1 MTITLNPIAFILAF
15 FLGAGLNTTALA
27 EKADRN
33 KPMDILA
40 DRLTHDDIKQVSVYS
55 GNVVLTKGSITLR
68 GDKMV
73 IRQDPEGY
81 QYGVVT
87 GKLASFRQKR
97 EGVDQFIEGYGLE
110 IDYNGKTEVVRF
122 IEKAN
127 VRRLEK
133 EKAMDDI
140 QGKIVVYDSRS
151 ETYTVDGGSSESA
164 TGTNPSGRVKVT
176 IQPKIIDET
185 SPQPGSA
192 TSGTTAPA
200 LTKGKE
206 PNQPKPSSQTLS
218 APQLRPDR
226 SLNSSK

>member
-1 MTITLNPIAFILAF
+1 MIKTSNPILFAFAML
-15 FLGAGLNTTALA
+15 LGVGLHANAMA

-33 KPMDILA
+33 KPTVILA
-40 DRLTHDDIKQVSVYS
+40 DKLTHDDIQQVSIYS
-55 GNVVLTKGSITLR
+55 GNVILTKGTITLK

-87 GKLASFRQKR
+87 GKLANFRQKR

-110 IDYNGKTEVVRF
+110 INYNGKTEVVRF
-122 IEKAN
+122 VEKAN

-133 EKAMDDI
+133 EKVMDDI

-164 TGTNPSGRVKVT
+164 TSTNPSGRVKVT
-176 IQPKIIDET
+176 IEPKTIDE
-185 SPQPGSA
+185 
-192 TSGTTAPA
+192 GTT
-200 LTKGKE
+200 
-206 PNQPKPSSQTLS
+206 QPKPASNPASGTS
-218 APQLRPDR
+218 KLRPER
-226 SLNSSK
+226 SLNNTK

>member
-1 MTITLNPIAFILAF
+1 MTIQFKLLSLFLLSA
-15 FLGAGLNTTALA
+15 LGAGLNTLALA
-27 EKADRN
+27 EKADKN

-40 DRLTHDDIKQVSVYS
+40 DKLTHDDIQQLSTYT
-55 GNVVLTKGSITLR
+55 GNVILTKGTITLK

-97 EGVDQFIEGYGLE
+97 EGLDQFIEGYGLE
-110 IDYNGKTEVVRF
+110 INYNGKTEVVRF

-133 EKAMDDI
+133 EKVMDEI
-140 QGKIVVYDSRS
+140 QGKIVIYDSRN
-151 ETYTVDGGSSESA
+151 ENYTVEGGSTDTA

-176 IQPKIIDET
+176 IQPKNTDET
-185 SPQPGSA
+185 PAVSNSSIKPTVTPAKQ
-192 TSGTTAPA
+192 TSSTT
-200 LTKGKE
+200 T
-206 PNQPKPSSQTLS
+206 
-218 APQLRPDR
+218 LRPER
-226 SLNSSK
+226 SLNTPK

>member
-1 MTITLNPIAFILAF
+1 MTKTSNPFPFALAVL
-15 FLGAGLNTTALA
+15 LGVGLHASTWA

-33 KPMDILA
+33 KPMVILA
-40 DRLTHDDIKQVSVYS
+40 DKLTHDDIQQVSVYS
-55 GNVVLTKGSITLR
+55 GNVILTKGTITLK

-87 GKLASFRQKR
+87 GKLANFRQKR

-110 IDYNGKTEVVRF
+110 INYNGKTEVVRF
-122 IEKAN
+122 VEKAN

-133 EKAMDDI
+133 EKVMDDI

-176 IQPKIIDET
+176 IEPKIVDEGT
-185 SPQPGSA
+185 TTPKPPSNPV
-192 TSGTTAPA
+192 SGTS
-200 LTKGKE
+200 K
-206 PNQPKPSSQTLS
+206 
-218 APQLRPDR
+218 LRPER
-226 SLNSSK
+226 SLNNTK

>member
-1 MTITLNPIAFILAF
+1 MANTSNPLLLALAML
-15 FLGAGLNTTALA
+15 LGVGLHASALA

-33 KPMDILA
+33 KPMVILA
-40 DRLTHDDIKQVSVYS
+40 DKLTHDDIQQVSVYS
-55 GNVVLTKGSITLR
+55 GNVILTKGTITLK

-87 GKLASFRQKR
+87 GKLANFRQKR

-110 IDYNGKTEVVRF
+110 INYNGKTEVVRF

-133 EKAMDDI
+133 EKIMDDI

-176 IQPKIIDET
+176 IEPKTIDE
-185 SPQPGSA
+185 
-192 TSGTTAPA
+192 GTT
-200 LTKGKE
+200 
-206 PNQPKPSSQTLS
+206 QPKPVSNPASGVS
-218 APQLRPDR
+218 KLRPDR
-226 SLNSSK
+226 SLNNTK

>member
-1 MTITLNPIAFILAF
+1 MVNTSNPILFALAVL
-15 FLGAGLNTTALA
+15 LGVGLNASAFA

-33 KPMDILA
+33 KPMVILA
-40 DRLTHDDIKQVSVYS
+40 DKLTHDDIQQVSVYS
-55 GNVVLTKGSITLR
+55 GNVILTKGTIILK

-87 GKLASFRQKR
+87 GKLANFRQKR

-110 IDYNGKTEVVRF
+110 INYNGKTEVVRF

-133 EKAMDDI
+133 EKVMDDI
-140 QGKIVVYDSRS
+140 QGKIVVYDSRT

-176 IQPKIIDET
+176 IEPKIVDEPT
-185 SPQPGSA
+185 
-192 TSGTTAPA
+192 
-200 LTKGKE
+200 
-206 PNQPKPSSQTLS
+206 QPKPASNPVSGAS
-218 APQLRPDR
+218 KLRPDR
-226 SLNSSK
+226 SLNNAK

>member
-1 MTITLNPIAFILAF
+1 MTIQLKLLLIFVLSA
-15 FLGAGLNTTALA
+15 LGAGLSTLALA
-27 EKADRN
+27 EKADKN

-40 DRLTHDDIKQVSVYS
+40 DKLTHDDIQQLSTYT
-55 GNVVLTKGSITLR
+55 GNVILTKGTITLK

-97 EGVDQFIEGYGLE
+97 EGLDQFIEGYGLE
-110 IDYNGKTEVVRF
+110 INYNGKTEVVRF

-133 EKAMDDI
+133 EKVMDEI
-140 QGKIVVYDSRS
+140 QGKIVIYDSRN
-151 ETYTVDGGSSESA
+151 ENYTVEGGSADSA

-176 IQPKIIDET
+176 IQPKNTDEAPPT
-185 SPQPGSA
+185 SSSSVKPSMPSTQPKQ
-192 TSGTTAPA
+192 TSGTT
-200 LTKGKE
+200 T
-206 PNQPKPSSQTLS
+206 
-218 APQLRPDR
+218 LRPER
-226 SLNSSK
+226 SLNTPK